1 MRKITVEIESADDV
15 KVTAKSLQDK
25 WNYNLK
31 EEDKIKVKEISFN
44 SVLADSSSVIERNS
58 DGEIMNRSD
67 GRMNN
72 DPCYG

>member
-44 SVLADSSSVIERNS
+44 SVFSADAVHHELDLEFVKQQGGIPQDNEN
-58 DGEIMNRSD
+58 
-67 GRMNN
+67 
-72 DPCYG
+72 